1 MKTITNY
8 HGKAEKTLALFLAL
22 FIAFMIAWCVPLS
35 SKAHADEEGNPHVCT
50 SDCYTDIY
58 YFSDSGESAA
68 YGNMFLNAI
77 VAAYGNTHT
86 VFNGYHY
93 YNTDSNDFFNE
104 FIAGQGFLEIENS
117 LIIYE
122 QRGRFY
128 RQIIDGANPHAQ
140 IDFLYNAFSVLKG
153 SNCKIMFICGTDEE
167 FFAENDNNE
176 LLDYVDIHVNIDMFS
191 YFIDTFFQIYFEKGL
206 STTIIVDKSLSV
218 NCTNDYTSV
227 ETNVHNEKYF
237 NTGDFCNYILPSY
250 LRRYCDMSFLNGFV
264 TISDMLQQLNLN
276 VLCHTGDDRNGNHV
290 FYDMRSRIEYTYTDE
305 EGFIDWYFADRYC
318 FLGTTRLGDNSY
330 VLDGM
335 LRELTD
341 TLGIEDMWD
350 TYMYIENGCYDP
362 TAVEGYP
369 CKYLFGLDRY
379 QTAAFLQPIMY
390 DFIMGND
397 LQPYDNWDGRCEITC
412 KSISAGDGWVRGLSD
427 IAKWALNVA
436 IPEDDAI
443 DNYGAY

>member
-8 HGKAEKTLALFLAL
+8 HGKAEKTLALLLAL
-22 FIAFMIAWCVPLS
+22 FIAFMLAWCMPWHS
-35 SKAHADEEGNPHVCT
+35 GARADESESHVCT

-58 YFSDSGESAA
+58 YFSDSSESAA
-68 YGNMFLNAI
+68 YGSMFLNAI
-77 VAAYGNTHT
+77 VAAYGNKHT

-93 YNTDSNDFFNE
+93 YNTDSNEFSIE

-122 QRGRFY
+122 QRRRFY
-128 RQIIDGANPHAQ
+128 RQVDDGNPQ
-140 IDFLYNAFSVLKG
+140 VQLDFLYNAFSVLKG

-206 STTIIVDKSLSV
+206 PTTIIVDKSLSN
-218 NCTNDYTSV
+218 NCMDDDTHVYTNGNS
-227 ETNVHNEKYF
+227 NAYF
-237 NTGDFCNYILPSY
+237 DTGDFCNYILPSY
-250 LRRYCDMSFLNGFV
+250 LRRYYDMSFSNGFV
-264 TISDMLQQLNLN
+264 TISDILQQLRLN
-276 VLCHTGDDRNGNHV
+276 VLCHTGDDQNGNHV
-290 FYDMRSRIEYTYTDE
+290 FYDMRNRIEYTYTDE
-305 EGFIDWYFADRYC
+305 QDFMNWYFAGRYC
-318 FLGTTRLGDNSY
+318 FLGTTRFGDNTY

-335 LRELTD
+335 LRELTE

-427 IAKWALNVA
+427 TAKWVFNDE
-436 IPEDDAI
+436 ISEEDAI
-443 DNYGAY
+443 DYYGAY